1 MSRGALIFPQLV
13 EIERIDTNTTRVESG
28 YDDDFRE
35 PVLIPATETTPGI
48 PNAGSPRGA
57 IATRYLDA
65 IRLRAQ
71 IEVADWDALRQFANG
86 GAARTEV
93 RLVFHYA
100 DLEAFDSPLIDP
112 TGAPMLR
119 KGDRLRRILHPRT
132 EELIIEFPDA
142 PGLYAIRVADA
153 SFGLSSGTRNL
164 LIVTFQDRE
173 QGVES

>member
-65 IRLRAQ
+65 LRLRAQ
-71 IEVADWDALRQFANG
+71 VEVQDWNALRQFANG
-86 GAARTEV
+86 DAARTEV

-100 DLEAFDSPLIDP
+100 DLEAASLIDP

-132 EELIIEFPDA
+132 EELIVEFPDT

-164 LIVTFQDRE
+164 LIVTYQDRE